1 MFKDYC
7 FNNKMPTKTPR
18 KNKTA
23 TKQSTEEVNNEQIPV
38 VSQVEIAKNTEI
50 ALSDDESSVVCEDE
64 NKVETD
70 DEVND
75 SPSDVDILT
84 LKKFEDSAHL
94 SLYLDAVIQELSDVT
109 NGITKNKET
118 ASLLKSLKL
127 FGTRMRT
134 VKKNLTTICKKKKKS
149 RGSGGNANSGFLRP
163 VGISDE
169 MRKFAGWPKGEVHSR
184 VDVTKNIC
192 EYIASNGLQNPED
205 KRQIIPD
212 TKLKKLLGIKGVI
225 KDPIYYYNI
234 QTYIKRHFSPL
245 VN

>member
-1 MFKDYC
+1 MFKDYY

-23 TKQSTEEVNNEQIPV
+23 KKQPTEEVNEQIPV
-38 VSQVEIAKNTEI
+38 VLSQVEIAKNTEI
-50 ALSDDESSVVCEDE
+50 ALSDDESSVVSEDE
-64 NKVETD
+64 NKVETK
-70 DEVND
+70 EVND
-75 SPSDVDILT
+75 PPSEVDILT

-94 SLYLDAVIQELSDVT
+94 SLYLDAVIQELTDVT

-149 RGSGGNANSGFLRP
+149 RGSSGNVNSGFLRP

-169 MRKFAGWPKGEVHSR
+169 MQKFAGWPKGEVHSR

-192 EYIASNGLQNPED
+192 EYIAANGLQNPED

-212 TKLKKLLGIKGVI
+212 TKLKKLLGIKGII

-245 VN
+245 TN